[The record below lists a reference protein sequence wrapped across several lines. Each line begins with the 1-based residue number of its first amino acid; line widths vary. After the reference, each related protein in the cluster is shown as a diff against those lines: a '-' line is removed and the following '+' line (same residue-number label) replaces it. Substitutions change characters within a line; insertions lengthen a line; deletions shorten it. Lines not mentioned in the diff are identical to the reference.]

1 MKLYLITG
9 FLGAGK
15 TSFLK
20 NLIQHFEHKK
30 LYIIINEFGKI
41 GVDAKILS
49 NLDASLS
56 EINNGSI
63 FCACRLDKFETV
75 LETAIKAKPDI
86 ILVEASGLSNPV
98 HVERVVTN
106 PKFSSAQTD
115 STIEYW
121 GSICIVDALR
131 LQSVIE
137 TAIVCKNQIAVSSL
151 AIINKCDIASAE
163 QIEQTRSLLQKTNP
177 LIHIEQTSWGT
188 FKAEWFNYVQP
199 MTALV
204 KNETE
209 LDSISTKPDIT
220 LQKACIVFCD
230 TKQSG
235 MTTEQMESLVKL
247 IAPDTYRIKGFVQIA
262 GIMYL
267 VDCVGPHIAI
277 SVWEN
282 NVPPDSINRIVILAG
297 KGMPLRTALQNT
309 KQWYPHL
316 IETIE

>member
-49 NLDASLS
+49 NLGAVLS

-63 FCACRLDKFETV
+63 FCACRLDKFESA
-75 LETAIKAKPDI
+75 LENAIKEKPDI

-98 HVERVVTN
+98 HIERVMSN
-106 PKFSSAQTD
+106 SKFSSDQLGGIID
-115 STIEYW
+115 G

-137 TAIVCKNQIAVSSL
+137 TATVCKNQIAVSSL

-163 QIEQTRSLLQKTNP
+163 QIEQTRSLLQKANP
-177 LIHIEQTSWGT
+177 FIHIEQTSWGT

-209 LDSISTKPDIT
+209 LDNILTKPDIT
-220 LQKACIVFCD
+220 LQKSCILFCD

-235 MTTEQMESLVKL
+235 MTAEQMESLVKL

-262 GIMYL
+262 GIVYL

-277 SVWEN
+277 SVWES
-282 NVPPDSINRIVILAG
+282 NVPSDSINRIVILAG
-297 KGMPLRTALQNT
+297 KGMPLRNALQNA